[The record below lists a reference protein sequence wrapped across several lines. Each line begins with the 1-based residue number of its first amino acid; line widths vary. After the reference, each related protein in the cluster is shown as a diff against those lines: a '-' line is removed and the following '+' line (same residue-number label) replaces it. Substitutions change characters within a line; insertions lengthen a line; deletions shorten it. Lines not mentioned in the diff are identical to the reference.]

1 MLFSRPL
8 TTQLTVVVV
17 TLGLWGCASFSSSAQ
32 FSSVAQSPPQRQQLP
47 ITAQLMVGNRVIK
60 LETARTPEEQAIGLM
75 NRTELA
81 KNRGMIFPFS
91 PPRIARF
98 WMKNTLI
105 PLDMIFVYQGKIKA
119 IAMDVPPCRRDPCPV
134 YGPMTEVDHVIE
146 LAAGQAKSLN
156 LQPGDRLEVTFV
168 KVPTSTPSSK
178 KN

>member
-1 MLFSRPL
+1 M
-8 TTQLTVVVV
+8 TVAVL
-17 TLGLWGCASFSSSAQ
+17 TLGLWSCSAPPAQ
-32 FSSVAQSPPQRQQLP
+32 FSSLAQPSPQRQQLP
-47 ITAQLMVGNRVIK
+47 ISAQFTVGDTVIE

-81 KNRGMIFPFS
+81 EHRGMIFPFS

-134 YGPMTEVDHVIE
+134 YGPMTEVDQVIE
-146 LAAGQAKSLN
+146 LAAGRAKSLN
-156 LQPGDRLEVTFV
+156 LQ
-168 KVPTSTPSSK
+168 
-178 KN
+178 